1 MRPNR
6 LNSPPKPKSNSL
18 PKEGN
23 INLSVNK
30 IEVTL
35 TNGSVLWAEGEHAR
49 EMYMWWIACEG
60 FAEREGVIP
69 RVKGFN
75 VREPKA

>member
-1 MRPNR
+1 MP
-6 LNSPPKPKSNSL
+6 LKIKPFKKTDKAPKQEVVSSSP
-18 PKEGN
+18 
-23 INLSVNK
+23 SVCM

-35 TNGSVLWAEGEHAR
+35 TNGDVMYAEGEHAR

-75 VREPKA
+75 VRKKP